1 MNDLPRTVEEVDL
14 AWLRGALGAERPGR
28 EITGMR
34 IVEVIHGACTK
45 LRIEIDAEHDFLPRR
60 VIMKAGFEPHSEA
73 MAHMH
78 ANEMHA
84 YRDFVPTIETNSPRC
99 LLAAEDSHGR
109 TLVILEDLA
118 LRDVE
123 FQSLHR
129 PLDRSTAAAFLEGL
143 ARQHARWW
151 GEKSSL
157 LARFP
162 WLPDTSE
169 ARFHHYFAILN
180 DAARF
185 AEFAER
191 PRCAAMPRELLD
203 PTRIRAA
210 HAAMR
215 VHHETMPFTVLHG
228 DMHLGNLYR
237 DADGRPGF
245 LDWQPRLAPW
255 SVDVSY
261 FLVAGLDLVDRRH
274 WERDLLRHYLAAL
287 TRHGIDAPSF
297 EEAFAAYRRDII
309 WGLLIWMLNGW
320 QFQTEAVNTAAASR
334 FAMAMIDHDVFAEL
348 GV

>member
-1 MNDLPRTVEEVDL
+1 MKDLPRTIEEVDL
-14 AWLRGALGAERPGR
+14 AWLRGALGPAAQGSDIR
-28 EITGMR
+28 GMR

-45 LRIEIDAEHDFLPRR
+45 LRVEIDADSEWLPRR
-60 VIMKAGFEPHSEA
+60 VIMKAGFEPHSAA

-99 LLAAEDSHGR
+99 LLAAEDREGHA
-109 TLVILEDLA
+109 LVILEDLT

-129 PLDRSTAAAFLEGL
+129 PLDRSTAATFLECL

-151 GEKSSL
+151 GDRTQL
-157 LARFP
+157 LARFS

-169 ARFHHYFAILN
+169 ARFHHYFGILN
-180 DAARF
+180 NPARF

-191 PRCAAMPRELLD
+191 PRCTAMPRELLD
-203 PTRIRAA
+203 PARIRAA
-210 HAAMR
+210 HGAMR
-215 VHHETMPFTVLHG
+215 AHHETMPFTVLHG
-228 DMHLGNLYR
+228 DTHLGNLYR

-261 FLVAGLDLVDRRH
+261 FLVAGLDLVDRRR
-274 WERDLLRHYLAAL
+274 WERDLLRHYLDAL
-287 TRHGIDAPSF
+287 ACHGIDIPPF

-320 QFQTEAVNTAAASR
+320 QFQTEAANTAAATR
-334 FAMAMIDHDVFAEL
+334 FAMAMIDHDVFVEL